1 MVGDIELE
9 LFEYALDNDT
19 RLIEGAVEKLEY
31 ETALA
36 EAEQRDAE
44 VVRFAAA
51 LEAGAIWPMDF

>member
-19 RLIEGAVEKLEY
+19 RLIEGAVERLEY
-31 ETALA
+31 ESALA

-44 VVRFAAA
+44 VLRFAAA
-51 LEAGAIWPMDF
+51 LEAGAILPMDF